1 MLRIVRNHRAAF
13 LLILCV
19 VALISCASQPSP
31 NVYDPPGFF
40 MGIVHG
46 FCILFSLVGSFL
58 MYIRIYAFPNSGGFY
73 DLGYFIGLMFLGG
86 VLRGASAS

>member
-1 MLRIVRNHRAAF
+1 MLRIVRNHRAAL

-31 NVYDPPGFF
+31 NAYDPPGFF

-46 FCILFSLVGSFL
+46 FCILFSLVGSFF
-58 MYIRIYAFPNSGGFY
+58 MDIRIYAFPNSGGFY
-73 DLGYFIGLMFLGG
+73 DLGYFIGELMFLGVG
-86 VLRGASAS
+86 GASASS